1 MGMMNGGS
9 FEGRAIPA
17 PAVRPTIPPLTPA
30 AERLPAA
37 PPYEAAL
44 GSAEAASGA
53 GVEAIRS
60 ELDHRSRA
68 TSKMVR
74 MVDRH
79 RQHLDVTEDELAALY
94 RRFQRLVPRVV
105 ASAEALSAAMKE
117 CQRSERVQG
126 LDDLFVDS
134 AAALDELETVSDM
147 LTSQFLWNRS
157 AWQRYCLTIT
167 EAQHLRDELPSA

>member
-17 PAVRPTIPPLTPA
+17 PPVRPVVPSREAGEFGAVR
-30 AERLPAA
+30 
-37 PPYEAAL
+37 
-44 GSAEAASGA
+44 AEAVAASD
-53 GVEAIRS
+53 VEAIRS

-79 RQHLDVTEDELAALY
+79 RQHLDGTEDELAALY
-94 RRFQRLVPRVV
+94 RRFQRLVPKVV

-126 LDDLFVDS
+126 LDELFVDS

-167 EAQHLRDELPSA
+167 EAQHLRDELPGA